1 MKEEIERERERE
13 VEVRSILTC
22 ALVLIPVHTTD

>member
-1 MKEEIERERERE
+1 MKEEIERERE

-22 ALVLIPVHTTD
+22 ALVLIPVHTAD